1 MKKIILV
8 ACITLGIF
16 TSCKDSE
23 SNQLNLTKEITFTK
37 HGNLTLKKADNDS
50 IISNLHIEIA
60 DDDYKTQTGLMYRSG
75 MEENQAMLFVFPNEQ
90 PRSFYMKNTEFSID
104 IIYFDANK
112 KLVNFHSKA
121 EPYNENSLPSTAPAK
136 YVLEVTAGLAEKW
149 NLEAGDT
156 FEYSKD

>member
-1 MKKIILV
+1 MKKILFI
-8 ACITLGIF
+8 ACITLGIL
-16 TSCKDSE
+16 TSCKNSE

-37 HGNLTLKKADNDS
+37 QGNLTLKKADNDS
-50 IISNLHIEIA
+50 IVATLDIEIA
-60 DDDYKTQTGLMYRSG
+60 DNEYKTQTGLMYRSG

-90 PRSFYMKNTEFSID
+90 RRSFYMKNTEFSID

-136 YVLEVTAGLAEKW
+136 YVLEVNAGLAEKW
-149 NLEAGDT
+149 NLEKGDS